1 MANAIFNLALPD
13 NEEVKSYAPGSPER
27 ELLKAKL
34 AEMENQ
40 QVDIPLIIGGKEIRT
55 GNTGNIVA
63 PHNHKKIL
71 GKYHKAGEKEIRMA
85 IDSAME
91 AYKIWSVMEWQDRA
105 AIFSRAADMITL
117 TDWRYTLNA
126 ASMLGQSKNVHQ
138 AEIDAACETADF
150 FRFNIYYANKIYQE
164 QPPHS
169 PHGMWNRMEYRPL
182 EGFVLAIAPFNF
194 TTFNANLPGA
204 PAIMGNVAILK
215 PAATSVYSAY
225 YIVKLLEAAGLPP
238 GVINFLPGPG
248 STIGDI
254 IFNDKNF
261 AGLHF
266 TGSTPVF
273 QQMWKTIS
281 NNLPNY
287 KSYPRIVGETGGKD
301 FVFAHKSTDIRLLG
315 VSLIQG
321 AFEYQGQKCSAASRA
336 YIPKSIWAEV
346 KEYLVSELKKL
357 KTGDV
362 TDFSNYNNA
371 VIDQAAFDTITGYI
385 KYAEESK
392 EAEIIVGGKYNDKV
406 GYYINPTVIV
416 TTNPKFKTMEE
427 EIFGPVLTV
436 YVYDDDKYEETLHLC
451 DETSP
456 YALTGS
462 IFAQDRLAIVTAD
475 KILKHAAGNF
485 YINDKPTGAVV
496 GQQPFGGA
504 RGSGTNDK
512 AGSFL
517 NLVRWVSPRTIKE
530 NFVARKDFRYPFMLE
545 K

>member
-13 NEEVKSYAPGSPER
+13 NEEVKSYAPGTPER

-34 AEMENQ
+34 AEMQNQ
-40 QVDIPLIIGGKEIRT
+40 KVDIPLIIGGKEIRT
-55 GNTGNIVA
+55 GNTENIVL
-63 PHNHKKIL
+63 PHNHKKVL
-71 GKYHKAGEKEIRMA
+71 GKYHKAGEKEVQMA
-85 IDSAME
+85 IDAAME

-117 TDWRYTLNA
+117 TDWRYTINA
-126 ASMLGQSKNVHQ
+126 ATMLGQSKNAHQ

-150 FRFNIYYANKIYQE
+150 FRFNLYYANKIYQE

-169 PHGMWNRMEYRPL
+169 PAGMWNRIEYRPL
-182 EGFVLAIAPFNF
+182 EGFVFAIAPFNF

-204 PAIMGNVAILK
+204 PAIMGNVSILK
-215 PAATSVYSAY
+215 PAGTSVYSAY
-225 YIVKLLEAAGLPP
+225 YIIKLLEAAGLPP
-238 GVINFLPGPG
+238 GVINFLPGSGPTLG
-248 STIGDI
+248 NV

-281 NNLPNY
+281 NNLPKY
-287 KSYPRIVGETGGKD
+287 KTYPKIVGETGGKD
-301 FVFAHKSTDIRLLG
+301 FIFAHHSTDVRLLG
-315 VSLIQG
+315 VSMIQG

-336 YIPKSIWAEV
+336 YIPKSIWPEV
-346 KEYLVSELKKL
+346 KEYMVSELKKL

-362 TDFSNYNNA
+362 ADFSNYNNA
-371 VIDQAAFDTITGYI
+371 VIDKKAFDSITGYI
-385 KYAEESK
+385 KYAQESK
-392 EAEIIVGGKYNDKV
+392 DAEIIVGGKFNDKV
-406 GYYINPTVIV
+406 GYFINPTVIV

-436 YVYDDDKYEETLHLC
+436 YVYEDEKFEETLHIC

-456 YALTGS
+456 YALTGA
-462 IFAQDRLAIVTAD
+462 IFAQDRLAIIAAD
-475 KILKHAAGNF
+475 RILKHAAGNF

>member
-1 MANAIFNLALPD
+1 MANAIFNLALPE
-13 NEEVKSYAPGSPER
+13 NEEVKNYAPGSPER

-40 QVDIPLIIGGKEIRT
+40 PVDIPLIIGGKEIRT
-55 GNTGNIVA
+55 GDTGNIVT
-63 PHNHKKIL
+63 PHNHKHIL
-71 GKYHKAGEKEIRMA
+71 GKYHKAGEKEVRMA
-85 IDSAME
+85 IDAAME
-91 AYKIWSVMEWQDRA
+91 AYKTWSVMEWQDRA

-117 TDWRYTLNA
+117 TDWRYTINA
-126 ASMLGQSKNVHQ
+126 ATMLGQSKNAHQ

-215 PAATSVYSAY
+215 PAGTSVYSAY
-225 YIVKLLEAAGLPP
+225 YIIKLLEAAGLPP

-248 STIGDI
+248 SAIGNI

-301 FVFAHKSTDIRLLG
+301 FVFAHKSADVRGLG

-321 AFEYQGQKCSAASRA
+321 SFEYQGQKCSAASRA
-336 YIPKSIWAEV
+336 YIPKSLWQEV
-346 KEYLVSELKKL
+346 KEYLVTELDKL

-385 KYAEESK
+385 KYAKESK
-392 EAEIIVGGKYNDKV
+392 EAEIIVGGKFSDKV

-436 YVYDDDKYEETLHLC
+436 YVYEDDKYEETLHLC

-456 YALTGS
+456 YALTGA
-462 IFAQDRLAIVTAD
+462 IFAQDRIAIVTAD

>member
-13 NEEVKSYAPGSPER
+13 NEEVKTYAPGTPER

-63 PHNHKKIL
+63 PHNHKKVL

>member
-13 NEEVKSYAPGSPER
+13 NEEVKSYEPGSPER

-55 GNTGNIVA
+55 GNTGNIVT

-91 AYKIWSVMEWQDRA
+91 AYKIWSVMEWHDRA

-301 FVFAHKSTDIRLLG
+301 FVFAHKSADIRLLG

-336 YIPKSIWAEV
+336 YIPKSIWSEV
-346 KEYLVSELKKL
+346 KEYLVAELNKL

>member
-1 MANAIFNLALPD
+1 MANAIFNLSLPD
-13 NEEVKSYAPGSPER
+13 NEEVKSYAPGTPER

-34 AEMENQ
+34 AEMQNRK
-40 QVDIPLIIGGKEIRT
+40 VDIPLIIGGKEIRT
-55 GNTGNIVA
+55 GNTENIVL

-71 GKYHKAGEKEIRMA
+71 GQYHKAGEKEVQMA

-91 AYKIWSVMEWQDRA
+91 AYKIWSNMEWQDRA

-117 TDWRYTLNA
+117 TDWRYTINA
-126 ASMLGQSKNVHQ
+126 ATMLGQSKNVHQ

-182 EGFVLAIAPFNF
+182 EGFVFAIAPFNF

-204 PAIMGNVAILK
+204 PAIMGNVSILK
-215 PAATSVYSAY
+215 PAGTSVYSAY
-225 YIVKLLEAAGLPP
+225 YIIKLLEAAGLPP
-238 GVINFLPGPG
+238 GVINFLPGSGPTLG
-248 STIGDI
+248 NI

-281 NNLPNY
+281 GNLSKY
-287 KSYPRIVGETGGKD
+287 KTYPRIVGETGGKD
-301 FVFAHKSTDIRLLG
+301 FIFAHNSTDIRLLG
-315 VSLIQG
+315 VSIIQG

-336 YIPKSIWAEV
+336 YIPKSIWPEV
-346 KEYLVSELKKL
+346 KEYLITELKKL

-362 TDFSNYNNA
+362 ADFSNYNNA
-371 VIDQAAFDTITGYI
+371 VIDKKAYDSITGYI
-385 KYAEESK
+385 KYAKESK
-392 EAEIIVGGKYNDKV
+392 DAEIIVGGKFNDKA
-406 GYYINPTVIV
+406 GYFINPTIIV
-416 TTNPKFKTMEE
+416 TTDPKFKTMQE

-436 YVYDDDKYEETLHLC
+436 YIYEDEKFEETLHLC

-456 YALTGS
+456 YALTGA

-475 KILKHAAGNF
+475 RILKHAAGNF

>member
-1 MANAIFNLALPD
+1 MANAIFNLGLPD

-27 ELLKAKL
+27 ELLKARL
-34 AEMENQ
+34 AEMQNE

-55 GNTGNIVA
+55 GNTENIVL
-63 PHNHKKIL
+63 PHNHKKVL
-71 GKYHKAGEKEIRMA
+71 GKYHKAGEKEVQMA
-85 IDSAME
+85 IDAAME

-117 TDWRYTLNA
+117 TDWRYTINA
-126 ASMLGQSKNVHQ
+126 ATMLGQSKNVHQ

-150 FRFNIYYANKIYQE
+150 FRFNLYYANKIYQE

-182 EGFVLAIAPFNF
+182 EGFVFAIAPFNF

-204 PAIMGNVAILK
+204 PAIMGNVSILK
-215 PAATSVYSAY
+215 PAGTSVYSAY
-225 YIVKLLEAAGLPP
+225 YIIKLLEAAGLPP
-238 GVINFLPGPG
+238 GVINFVPG
-248 STIGDI
+248 SGPTLGNV

-281 NNLPNY
+281 NNLPKY
-287 KSYPRIVGETGGKD
+287 KTYPKIVGETGGKD
-301 FVFAHKSTDIRLLG
+301 FVFAHSSSDVRSLG

-336 YIPKSIWAEV
+336 YIPKSIWTEL
-346 KEYLVSELKKL
+346 KNYLVTELKKL

-362 TDFSNYNNA
+362 ADFSNYNNA
-371 VIDQAAFDTITGYI
+371 VIDKKAFDSITGYI
-385 KYAEESK
+385 NYAKESK
-392 EAEIIVGGKYNDKV
+392 DAEIIVGGKFNDKV
-406 GYYINPTVIV
+406 GYFINPTIIV

-436 YVYDDDKYEETLHLC
+436 YVYEDEKFEETLHLC

-456 YALTGS
+456 YALTGA
-462 IFAQDRLAIVTAD
+462 IFAQDRAAIITAD
-475 KILKHAAGNF
+475 RILKHAAGNF

>member
-1 MANAIFNLALPD
+1 
-13 NEEVKSYAPGSPER
+13 
-27 ELLKAKL
+27 
-34 AEMENQ
+34 
-40 QVDIPLIIGGKEIRT
+40 
-55 GNTGNIVA
+55 
-63 PHNHKKIL
+63 
-71 GKYHKAGEKEIRMA
+71 
-85 IDSAME
+85 
-91 AYKIWSVMEWQDRA
+91 
-105 AIFSRAADMITL
+105 
-117 TDWRYTLNA
+117 
-126 ASMLGQSKNVHQ
+126 
-138 AEIDAACETADF
+138 
-150 FRFNIYYANKIYQE
+150 
-164 QPPHS
+164 
-169 PHGMWNRMEYRPL
+169 MEYRPL

-301 FVFAHKSTDIRLLG
+301 FVFAHKSADIRLLG

-336 YIPKSIWAEV
+336 YIPKSIWPEV
-346 KEYLVSELKKL
+346 KEYLVTELGKL

-371 VIDQAAFDTITGYI
+371 VIDLRFAQGTSGAWYDDLRLHPEKG
-385 KYAEESK
+385 
-392 EAEIIVGGKYNDKV
+392 NM
-406 GYYINPTVIV
+406 
-416 TTNPKFKTMEE
+416 KT
-427 EIFGPVLTV
+427 
-436 YVYDDDKYEETLHLC
+436 YVYDLRDYRLRAIL
-451 DETSP
+451 DE
-456 YALTGS
+456 
-462 IFAQDRLAIVTAD
+462 
-475 KILKHAAGNF
+475 
-485 YINDKPTGAVV
+485 
-496 GQQPFGGA
+496 
-504 RGSGTNDK
+504 
-512 AGSFL
+512 
-517 NLVRWVSPRTIKE
+517 E
-530 NFVARKDFRYPFMLE
+530 NFASLFYYDAEGNLYLTKKETVRGIKTLTENISYQYER
-545 K
+545 

>member
-1 MANAIFNLALPD
+1 MANAIFNLTLPD
-13 NEEVKSYAPGSPER
+13 NEEVKSYAPGTPER

-34 AEMENQ
+34 AEMQNQ
-40 QVDIPLIIGGKEIRT
+40 QIDIPLIIGGKEIRT
-55 GNTGNIVA
+55 GDTENIVL
-63 PHNHKKIL
+63 PHNHKKVL
-71 GKYHKAGEKEIRMA
+71 GKYHKAGEKEVQMA
-85 IDSAME
+85 IDAAME
-91 AYKIWSVMEWQDRA
+91 AYKIWSVMEWHDRA

-126 ASMLGQSKNVHQ
+126 ATMLGQSKNAHQ

-150 FRFNIYYANKIYQE
+150 FRFNLYYANKIYQE

-182 EGFVLAIAPFNF
+182 EGFVFAIAPFNF

-204 PAIMGNVAILK
+204 PAIMGNVSILK
-215 PAATSVYSAY
+215 PAGTSVYSAY
-225 YIVKLLEAAGLPP
+225 YIIKLLEAAGLPP
-238 GVINFLPGPG
+238 GVINFLPGSGP
-248 STIGDI
+248 TISNV

-281 NNLPNY
+281 NNLPKY
-287 KSYPRIVGETGGKD
+287 KTYPKIVGETGGKD
-301 FVFAHKSTDIRLLG
+301 FVFAHKSADVRLLG

-346 KEYLVSELKKL
+346 KEYMVSELKKL

-362 TDFSNYNNA
+362 ADFSNYNNA
-371 VIDQAAFDTITGYI
+371 VIDKKAFDFITGYI
-385 KYAEESK
+385 KYAKDSK
-392 EAEIIVGGKYNDKV
+392 DAEIITGGKYNDKV
-406 GYYINPTVIV
+406 GYFINPTIIV

-436 YVYDDDKYEETLHLC
+436 YVYEDEKFEETLHIC

-456 YALTGS
+456 YALTGA
-462 IFAQDRLAIVTAD
+462 IFAQDRLAIITAD
-475 KILKHAAGNF
+475 RILKHAAGNF

-530 NFVARKDFRYPFMLE
+530 NFVARKDFRYPFMLN

>member
-1 MANAIFNLALPD
+1 MANAIFNLSLPA
-13 NEEVKSYAPGSPER
+13 NEEVKTYAPGTLER

-55 GNTGNIVA
+55 GDTGNIVT
-63 PHNHKKIL
+63 PHNHKHIL
-71 GKYHKAGEKEIRMA
+71 GKYHKAGEREVQMA
-85 IDSAME
+85 IDAAME
-91 AYKIWSVMEWQDRA
+91 AYKTWSVMEWQDRA

-117 TDWRYTLNA
+117 TDWRYTINA
-126 ASMLGQSKNVHQ
+126 ATMLGQSKNAHQ

-215 PAATSVYSAY
+215 PAGTSVYSAY
-225 YIVKLLEAAGLPP
+225 YIIKLLEAAGLPP

-248 STIGDI
+248 STIGNI

-301 FVFAHKSTDIRLLG
+301 FVFAHKSTDRRLLG

-336 YIPKSIWAEV
+336 YIPKSIWPEV
-346 KEYLVSELKKL
+346 KEYLVTELGKL

-362 TDFSNYNNA
+362 ADFSNYNNA
-371 VIDQAAFDTITGYI
+371 VIDQSAFDTITGYI
-385 KYAEESK
+385 KYAKESK
-392 EAEIIVGGKYNDKV
+392 DAEIIVGGKFNDKV
-406 GYYINPTVIV
+406 GYFINPTIIV

-456 YALTGS
+456 YALTGA
-462 IFAQDRLAIVTAD
+462 IFAQDRSAIVTAD